1 MGVPFP
7 TCHQVQVVFLRCDVE
22 VDGQNKLIFVHRI
35 VVARQG
41 QSFVSICIAMTR
53 NRCEPRGQEPVPLV
67 SYGEAK
73 GRKVEP

>member
-22 VDGQNKLIFVHRI
+22 VDGQNNLNFAHGI
-35 VVARQG
+35 VVATQG
-41 QSFVSICIAMTR
+41 QSIVSICIAMTR
-53 NRCEPRGQEPVPLV
+53 IRCEPRGQEPVPLV

-73 GRKVEP
+73 GRV